1 MIMNIKDMFYIAL
14 CLIKQNIT
22 ELTGIRSDT
31 TSVLC
36 FMGHHESKSDI
47 LIGVRTT
54 QIKKRE
60 GQDVNIKLKF

>member
-1 MIMNIKDMFYIAL
+1 MFN
-14 CLIKQNIT
+14 KIT

-36 FMGHHESKSDI
+36 FMGHRENKSDI

-54 QIKKRE
+54 QIKKKE
-60 GQDVNIKLKF
+60 KVKMSISN